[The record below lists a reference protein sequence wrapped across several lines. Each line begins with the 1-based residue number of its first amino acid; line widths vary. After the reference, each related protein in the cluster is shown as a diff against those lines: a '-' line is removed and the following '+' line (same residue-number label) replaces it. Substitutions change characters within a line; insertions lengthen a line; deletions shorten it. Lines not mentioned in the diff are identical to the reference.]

1 MNPADIT
8 PPAIQCVYKPFP
20 VYQEVHQANA
30 NANANTAWYN
40 RPAVNPPSMMV
51 LKFSFCW
58 NCLRDALIRLV
69 WSFLGKALH
78 LEVFVPFLRMKGGV
92 ITVTWSFKITTKLNQ
107 IQQFDPQEG
116 MIYCRTLALISAYQI
131 NSHTHSSTVRLRN
144 SSSWSSAEHI
154 LLRCDIFS
162 HPFQTLST
170 CCSCSAS
177 SSSSSST
184 TCLEKPGGSC
194 MSKQE
199 VIV

>member
-20 VYQEVHQANA
+20 VYYYVHQANA
-30 NANANTAWYN
+30 NANTACYN

-51 LKFSFCW
+51 LMFSFCW
-58 NCLRDALIRLV
+58 NCFRDALIRLV
-69 WSFLGKALH
+69 WSFLGESTLFRGVCSIFTNERRRDNSNMIVRNNHKVESDPAVWPSGRDDL
-78 LEVFVPFLRMKGGV
+78 LQDSCINLSVPN
-92 ITVTWSFKITTKLNQ
+92 KL
-107 IQQFDPQEG
+107 
-116 MIYCRTLALISAYQI
+116 T
-131 NSHTHSSTVRLRN
+131 HTHSSTVRLRN

-184 TCLEKPGGSC
+184 TCLGKPGGSC